1 MEAQNQKDNI
11 ELDKGDWFQRH
22 RMITIGIFL
31 LIIWFTIFYMLWA
44 KADEVTKDPCAVC
57 SERMGEQVVCTI
69 GEAIPVS
76 RYYYPNGSLYEDK
89 DKIKFVEEPLDY
101 NVSELLNN
109 LTEK

>member
-1 MEAQNQKDNI
+1 
-11 ELDKGDWFQRH
+11 
-22 RMITIGIFL
+22 
-31 LIIWFTIFYMLWA
+31 
-44 KADEVTKDPCAVC
+44 
-57 SERMGEQVVCTI
+57 MGEQVVCTI